1 MGTCR
6 GQEKGFRMVKTKNK
20 VKAGQMIFAVLY
32 IFLFPA
38 LLLLLSGDWLW
49 PEGWIW
55 NIWFLSL
62 CSSVIFYLYR
72 KDPNLLAERFKKPG
86 TGNQKK
92 WDRYFVVGLVA
103 AFWAW
108 MVLMPLD
115 AKRYGW
121 TWIFPFWVK
130 ALGGFGLLA
139 ASFFLYRAYT
149 DNTFLSPLVRIQKE
163 RKQKVVSTG
172 VYGLVRHPMYLG
184 AVWMFIGTP
193 FLLGS
198 FFGFLLGLGMS
209 FLIAGRIL
217 GEEKML
223 AHDLIGYSAYQKK
236 VKYRLIPYLW

>member
-1 MGTCR
+1 
-6 GQEKGFRMVKTKNK
+6 MVKAKNK
-20 VKAGQMIFAVLY
+20 VKAGHILAATFY
-32 IFLFPA
+32 ILLFPT
-38 LLLLLSGDWLW
+38 LLFLLSGDWLW

-55 NIWFLSL
+55 TIWFLSL
-62 CSSVIFYLYR
+62 CFAATSYLYR
-72 KDPNLLAERFKKPG
+72 KDPSLLAERFKKPG
-86 TGNQKK
+86 TGNQPK
-92 WDRYFVVGLVA
+92 WDRYFVAGLVA

-121 TWIFPFWVK
+121 TLFLPLGVK
-130 ALGGFGLLA
+130 VLGGIGLLM

-172 VYGLVRHPMYLG
+172 VYGFVRHPMYLG
-184 AVWMFIGTP
+184 ASLMFIGTP

-198 FFGFLLGLGMS
+198 FYGFLLGAGMS
-209 FLIAGRIL
+209 FLLAGRIL

-223 AHDLIGYSAYQKK
+223 ARNLIGYGAYQKK
-236 VKYRLIPYLW
+236 VKYRLVPYVW